1 VITPAQRAG
10 RTEEQWDQLVA
21 TATEEL
27 ISRGGSAEPTIHYS
41 DLNNVVAAQTGQPTF
56 DLSTD
61 QGRWALGA
69 VLGEV
74 NDRTY
79 PVIGALLSA
88 LVWHKGSDDLGHGFY
103 DYAQRRGML
112 RQRATRDEK
121 LIFLAQQV
129 RALLAYCGRTSR

>member
-1 VITPAQRAG
+1 
-10 RTEEQWDQLVA
+10 LFA
-21 TATEEL
+21 TATEER
-27 ISRGGSAEPTIHYS
+27 ISRGGSPEPTIHYS

-88 LVWHKGSDDLGHGFY
+88 LYERPS
-103 DYAQRRGML
+103 M
-112 RQRATRDEK
+112 
-121 LIFLAQQV
+121 
-129 RALLAYCGRTSR
+129 